1 MVPWISSFHVLLIP
15 PPRIPSLPYL
25 SILPLCLDSPSW
37 HVMLY
42 PEISIFPYTFHM
54 EYADVYDPQ
63 KRGLRQF
70 LLRNAENLVPTCTH
84 FAFTNLLKKRKYSL
98 HHQKMCLGPFR
109 THGFSLCDAT
119 SHLYITDFH
128 LLVIHPPLQ

>member
-1 MVPWISSFHVLLIP
+1 
-15 PPRIPSLPYL
+15 
-25 SILPLCLDSPSW
+25 
-37 HVMLY
+37 MLY

-84 FAFTNLLKKRKYSL
+84 FAFTNLLKKGSTLFIIKKCVSVRLEHMDFLSV
-98 HHQKMCLGPFR
+98 MR
-109 THGFSLCDAT
+109 
-119 SHLYITDFH
+119 HLICT
-128 LLVIHPPLQ
+128 

>member
-1 MVPWISSFHVLLIP
+1 
-15 PPRIPSLPYL
+15 
-25 SILPLCLDSPSW
+25 
-37 HVMLY
+37 MLY